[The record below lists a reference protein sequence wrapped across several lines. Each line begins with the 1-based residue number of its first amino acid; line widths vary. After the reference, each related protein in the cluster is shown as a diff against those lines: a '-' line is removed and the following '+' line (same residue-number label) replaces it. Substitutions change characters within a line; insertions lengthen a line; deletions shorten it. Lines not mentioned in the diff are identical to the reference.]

1 MIVPGGHEASQ
12 VNSYESSD
20 RRARR
25 RTDRAV
31 DHRERCM
38 EDRQSDVPLAMQ
50 PTAAAHVMFTR
61 LLQYVTHPLLSVSP
75 LNGTAFPVTWTEDT
89 HWVRLKLMGFL
100 PLGRQAIV
108 ISTPSLPSGFAI
120 RDAGHS
126 ALIPVWDHLI
136 TIEPHPGGSLYRDQ
150 VEVFA
155 GALTPLVWMFAQ
167 ILFRHRQRRWLRLA
181 AHGFD
186 YGDA

>member
-50 PTAAAHVMFTR
+50 PTAAAHVLSTR
-61 LLQYVTHPLLSVSP
+61 LLQHVASP
-75 LNGTAFPVTWTEDT
+75 LVSCSPVNGTAFPATWTEGI
-89 HWVRLKLMGFL
+89 HWVRLMLIGL
-100 PLGRQAIV
+100 PPVGRQAIV
-108 ISTPSLPSGFAI
+108 ISEPLLPGGFAI
-120 RDAGHS
+120 RDTGHS
-126 ALIPVWDHLI
+126 ALIRVWIHLI
-136 TIEPHPGGSLYRDQ
+136 TIQPHPDGSLCRDQ